1 MMDRFSGVSSPAW
14 ISAVHPTIL
23 VSESPDWHL
32 FRFSCLLCPIA
43 ANVAPKKRQV
53 QKADLRITF
62 GIPCS
67 RIGTNTTVQSLS
79 PPFNVPIERGSDSAS
94 PTLRVWE
101 YCRQPGVIWLWLNP
115 NRSAVVHEKRRFHQV
130 RRTEPSGQVNLLES
144 RLSWHSTS
152 MWDG

>member
-79 PPFNVPIERGSDSAS
+79 PPSTFQLSVVRIQRRRLSECGSIVA
-94 PTLRVWE
+94 
-101 YCRQPGVIWLWLNP
+101 N
-115 NRSAVVHEKRRFHQV
+115 
-130 RRTEPSGQVNLLES
+130 LES
-144 RLSWHSTS
+144 SGS
-152 MWDG
+152 G